1 MNQDI
6 KKIALC
12 LGLPMVV
19 ASSAL
24 AQQKMTGRVVNS
36 ANEPIS
42 EVVITCPGCKTVR
55 SSANGTFT
63 LQNVK
68 EGAVISFIR
77 EGYYTKT
84 EYVKNVSSTGL
95 NVYLIEE
102 DNTRY
107 NETTLLPY
115 NKKEN
120 DPNVAGVTNVNRKD
134 FALGSLSIDKALKGS
149 VAGLNVINKSGMT
162 GEGAYMQLRGVKSLM
177 AENSPLVV
185 INGVPYM
192 PDMNVSQIVNGYSRS
207 VFQALNGQDIRN
219 ITVLKGADAAI
230 YGSLASNGVILIETD
245 QATSTDV
252 NTRISF
258 SAVYGTNWNN
268 KRIPLMES
276 AQYKG
281 YLSDIGMTYY
291 PNMEQFF
298 GDFSFLSDPNANKAY
313 LYQYNTDWQDEI
325 YRSSSTMDL
334 LFRVE
339 GGDNIAK
346 YNISLGYLNDE
357 GTLKNT
363 SSQRYNAQVNASV
376 LVSKQFEIQA
386 AINAAY
392 LNGDYQEQGMS
403 METNP
408 LLAAYRRSPL
418 LSPWKSDM
426 YGNLINKY
434 SSYWYGAIE
443 NEDFIV
449 SNPVALVGSLYGK
462 NRQYDMNAKVQ
473 LIYRPLKNLT
483 LNAVVGMYYN
493 YNQEEAFIPGINN
506 NDISPLFD
514 QYGKS
519 ENSTR
524 VGTNHTF
531 NMFYGANAAY
541 SLQASEQ
548 HQMNFLAGF
557 QALMTSYEYDA
568 AFGRNSSNDFY
579 QTLGDAQSLGKY
591 FSGYNNKWNWL
602 NWFAKADYTFDHL
615 VKVGVTAS
623 FDGASSIGKDATRMT
638 FYPAGELV
646 LMAKQLP
653 LLRELDVV
661 NKLNIFANYGIMGNS
676 RYSSKLGKY
685 YYTSTPYQ
693 TIAGIVRANVPNTK
707 LKAERDYTL
716 NLGLETAL
724 WNNRIQLGATYYSIQ
739 AKDVLMTGQ
748 RSSILGTSTY
758 YNNNGEI
765 DSKGVELS
773 LAVAPV
779 YNKDWKWTIG
789 GNLTTLSNQVKSL
802 GNINEIISTLDDDAQ
817 VITRVGEDPYAFYG
831 FKTKGVFATTD
842 EAKAAHLTNRS
853 GIAYEAGDV
862 HFVDVNGDHI
872 INDADRQV
880 IGSATPDFFGSVFS
894 RLEYKNFALDI
905 TLAYSVG
912 NDAYNAVRRVTESGK
927 DFSNQSVS
935 MARRWSMEG
944 QQTDIPR
951 VSYGDKVGNNEFSD
965 RWIEDAS
972 YLKLRDI
979 TLSYTWDKPLFNFI
993 LGGTVFVTGENLF
1006 TITDYLGLDPEF
1018 SFSNSTLL
1026 QGVDYAKVCAPR
1038 SVKFG
1043 VNLKF

>member
-12 LGLPMVV
+12 VGLPMVV

-24 AQQKMTGRVVNS
+24 AQQELTGRVVNS

-42 EVVITCPGCKTVR
+42 EVVITCPGCTPVR
-55 SSANGTFT
+55 TSANGTFT
-63 LQNVK
+63 LKDVK
-68 EGAVISFIR
+68 EGTVISFIR

-84 EYVKNVSSTGL
+84 EYVKNISSTGL

-230 YGSLASNGVILIETD
+230 YGSLASNGVILVETD
-245 QATSTDV
+245 QATSTDM

-276 AQYKG
+276 SQYKG
-281 YLSDIGMTYY
+281 YLSEIGMTYY

-313 LYQYNTDWQDEI
+313 LYQYNTNWQDEI

-346 YNISLGYLNDE
+346 YNISIGYLNDE

-418 LSPWKSDM
+418 LSPRKSDM
-426 YGNLINKY
+426 YGNLINTY

-506 NDISPLFD
+506 NDISPFFD

-591 FSGYNNKWNWL
+591 FTGYNNKWNWL

-638 FYPAGELV
+638 FYPAGEV
-646 LMAKQLP
+646 ELMAKQLP
-653 LLRELDVV
+653 LFRQVDAV
-661 NKLNIFANYGIMGNS
+661 NKLNLFANYGVMGNS

-758 YNNNGEI
+758 YNNDGEI

-779 YNKDWKWTIG
+779 YNKDWKWTVG

-802 GNINEIISTLDDDAQ
+802 GDIPEIISTLDDDAQ

-1018 SFSNSTLL
+1018 SYSNSTLL

>member
-1 MNQDI
+1 
-6 KKIALC
+6 
-12 LGLPMVV
+12 
-19 ASSAL
+19 
-24 AQQKMTGRVVNS
+24 
-36 ANEPIS
+36 
-42 EVVITCPGCKTVR
+42 
-55 SSANGTFT
+55 
-63 LQNVK
+63 
-68 EGAVISFIR
+68 
-77 EGYYTKT
+77 
-84 EYVKNVSSTGL
+84 
-95 NVYLIEE
+95 
-102 DNTRY
+102 
-107 NETTLLPY
+107 
-115 NKKEN
+115 
-120 DPNVAGVTNVNRKD
+120 
-134 FALGSLSIDKALKGS
+134 
-149 VAGLNVINKSGMT
+149 
-162 GEGAYMQLRGVKSLM
+162 
-177 AENSPLVV
+177 
-185 INGVPYM
+185 
-192 PDMNVSQIVNGYSRS
+192 
-207 VFQALNGQDIRN
+207 
-219 ITVLKGADAAI
+219 
-230 YGSLASNGVILIETD
+230 
-245 QATSTDV
+245 
-252 NTRISF
+252 
-258 SAVYGTNWNN
+258 
-268 KRIPLMES
+268 
-276 AQYKG
+276 
-281 YLSDIGMTYY
+281 
-291 PNMEQFF
+291 
-298 GDFSFLSDPNANKAY
+298 
-313 LYQYNTDWQDEI
+313 
-325 YRSSSTMDL
+325 
-334 LFRVE
+334 
-339 GGDNIAK
+339 
-346 YNISLGYLNDE
+346 
-357 GTLKNT
+357 
-363 SSQRYNAQVNASV
+363 
-376 LVSKQFEIQA
+376 
-386 AINAAY
+386 
-392 LNGDYQEQGMS
+392 
-403 METNP
+403 
-408 LLAAYRRSPL
+408 
-418 LSPWKSDM
+418 
-426 YGNLINKY
+426 
-434 SSYWYGAIE
+434 
-443 NEDFIV
+443 
-449 SNPVALVGSLYGK
+449 
-462 NRQYDMNAKVQ
+462 
-473 LIYRPLKNLT
+473 
-483 LNAVVGMYYN
+483 
-493 YNQEEAFIPGINN
+493 
-506 NDISPLFD
+506 
-514 QYGKS
+514 
-519 ENSTR
+519 
-524 VGTNHTF
+524 
-531 NMFYGANAAY
+531 
-541 SLQASEQ
+541 
-548 HQMNFLAGF
+548 
-557 QALMTSYEYDA
+557 
-568 AFGRNSSNDFY
+568 
-579 QTLGDAQSLGKY
+579 
-591 FSGYNNKWNWL
+591 
-602 NWFAKADYTFDHL
+602 
-615 VKVGVTAS
+615 
-623 FDGASSIGKDATRMT
+623 
-638 FYPAGELV
+638 
-646 LMAKQLP
+646 MAKQLP

-661 NKLNIFANYGIMGNS
+661 NKLNLFANYGVMGNS

-739 AKDVLMTGQ
+739 AKDVLMTGL

-758 YNNNGEI
+758 YNNDGEI

>member
-1 MNQDI
+1 M
-6 KKIALC
+6 
-12 LGLPMVV
+12 
-19 ASSAL
+19 
-24 AQQKMTGRVVNS
+24 
-36 ANEPIS
+36 
-42 EVVITCPGCKTVR
+42 
-55 SSANGTFT
+55 
-63 LQNVK
+63 
-68 EGAVISFIR
+68 
-77 EGYYTKT
+77 
-84 EYVKNVSSTGL
+84 
-95 NVYLIEE
+95 
-102 DNTRY
+102 
-107 NETTLLPY
+107 
-115 NKKEN
+115 
-120 DPNVAGVTNVNRKD
+120 
-134 FALGSLSIDKALKGS
+134 
-149 VAGLNVINKSGMT
+149 
-162 GEGAYMQLRGVKSLM
+162 
-177 AENSPLVV
+177 
-185 INGVPYM
+185 
-192 PDMNVSQIVNGYSRS
+192 
-207 VFQALNGQDIRN
+207 
-219 ITVLKGADAAI
+219 
-230 YGSLASNGVILIETD
+230 
-245 QATSTDV
+245 
-252 NTRISF
+252 
-258 SAVYGTNWNN
+258 
-268 KRIPLMES
+268 
-276 AQYKG
+276 
-281 YLSDIGMTYY
+281 
-291 PNMEQFF
+291 
-298 GDFSFLSDPNANKAY
+298 
-313 LYQYNTDWQDEI
+313 
-325 YRSSSTMDL
+325 
-334 LFRVE
+334 
-339 GGDNIAK
+339 
-346 YNISLGYLNDE
+346 
-357 GTLKNT
+357 
-363 SSQRYNAQVNASV
+363 

-557 QALMTSYEYDA
+557 QAIMTSYEYDA

-638 FYPAGELV
+638 FYPAGEVV

-661 NKLNIFANYGIMGNS
+661 NKLNLFANYGVMGNS

-758 YNNNGEI
+758 YNNDGEI

-779 YNKDWKWTIG
+779 YNKDWKWTVG